1 MQNPLVNPCGEI
13 FLKIHKNKM
22 YGRLGGPFQSKALK
36 PEHRYIHKIKL
47 PPHPDQVG
55 KRDPRKVWIYDSIT
69 GPWAVEE
76 LHGLSWVGAGIVY
89 RFAEE
94 HDLLMFTLRWGGG
107 AHD

>member
-1 MQNPLVNPCGEI
+1 M
-13 FLKIHKNKM
+13 KYHRNKGM
-22 YGRLGGPFQSKALK
+22 DAFMGFKSLK
-36 PEHRYIHKIKL
+36 PEHKYVYKIVL
-47 PPHPDQVG
+47 PAHPDQVG

-76 LHGLSWVGAGIVY
+76 GYGIVY

-107 AHD
+107 AHV